1 MTTAEI
7 IVTALCSLS
16 PIVSVVVAIIVA
28 RRNKDKSVKDD
39 GQKEGVLQS
48 DVGYI
53 KSGVDRLEKR
63 LDRMDEKEEDMM
75 QRIIRVETKVDA
87 HIADKNIHSS
97 RRSGTNKQV

>member
-7 IVTALCSLS
+7 IFAALCSLS
-16 PIVSVVVAIIVA
+16 PIISVVVAIIVA
-28 RRNKDKSVKDD
+28 RRNKDNSVKDD

-63 LDRMDEKEEDMM
+63 LDKMDEKEEDMM

-87 HIADKNIHSS
+87 HIADKNIHSN
-97 RRSGTNKQV
+97 RRSGTNKQI

>member
-7 IVTALCSLS
+7 IVTTLCSLS

-63 LDRMDEKEEDMM
+63 LDKMDEKEEDMM
-75 QRIIRVETKVDA
+75 QRIIRVETKVDT
-87 HIADKNIHSS
+87 HIADKNIHST

>member
-16 PIVSVVVAIIVA
+16 PIISVVVAIIVA

-63 LDRMDEKEEDMM
+63 LDKMDEKEEHMLERLSKVEATVESHIGNKSIH
-75 QRIIRVETKVDA
+75 RITTGGNNR
-87 HIADKNIHSS
+87 
-97 RRSGTNKQV
+97 

>member
-75 QRIIRVETKVDA
+75 QRIIRVETKVDT
-87 HIADKNIHSS
+87 HINDKNIHSN

>member
-63 LDRMDEKEEDMM
+63 LDKMDEKEEDMM

-87 HIADKNIHSS
+87 HIADKNIHSN
-97 RRSGTNKQV
+97 RRSGANKQV

>member
-16 PIVSVVVAIIVA
+16 PIVSVAVAIIVA
-28 RRNKDKSVKDD
+28 RRNKDKSVKSD

-63 LDRMDEKEEDMM
+63 LDKMDEKSEMILE
-75 QRIIRVETKVDA
+75 RVAKLEATVDS
-87 HIADKNIHSS
+87 HIQNKSIHRSSTGDKKN
-97 RRSGTNKQV
+97 V